1 MQQQERVVVEARV
14 AQKVPYFSQ
23 WETPDM
29 TLAVVAE
36 GAQSAL
42 LRDPLWASSGASSV
56 EDYARWAGNLCGMA
70 CLKMV
75 LAART
80 GKTIP
85 IMDLAMGCRE
95 YGGYVEEADGR
106 IKGLIYAPFV
116 PFVRHRFDLNAR
128 IATGIS
134 VADILTQSE
143 FFIASVH
150 HSIRWPE
157 TEPPAKGGH
166 LVLVTSIDG
175 NGIRFH
181 NPSGHVGATRENV
194 EMPLRTFEKFF
205 AGRGIAIDH

>member
-1 MQQQERVVVEARV
+1 MDARV
-14 AQKVPYFSQ
+14 KQRVPYFSQ

-36 GAQSAL
+36 GAQTAL
-42 LRDPLWASSGASSV
+42 LKDPLWALSGASSV

-80 GKTIP
+80 GKTLP
-85 IMDLAMGCRE
+85 IMDLAIGCKE
-95 YGGYVEEADGR
+95 YGGYVEEQDGR

-116 PFVRHRFDLNAR
+116 PFVRDRFNLEAR
-128 IATGIS
+128 VVTGIP
-134 VADILTQSE
+134 VTEIGDILRQSQ

-166 LVLVTSIDG
+166 LVLVTALEEDM
-175 NGIRFH
+175 IRFH
-181 NPSGHVGATRENV
+181 NPSGHIDATRENA
-194 EMPLRTFEKFF
+194 EMPLEIFDRFF
-205 AGRGIAIDH
+205 AGRGIAIDR

>member
-181 NPSGHVGATRENV
+181 NPSGHVSATRENV